1 MVDWPIGLECRSIKV
16 SSNRKT
22 NGYINIFV
30 SLLHTMGAL
39 LREWHSAFTWASNS
53 THTLDQ
59 YIHDYISTELCIK
72 NNASRLKGSINVAN
86 FTLHHAY
93 IWFIIDSHWVSKAE
107 ESEKSFRTTGG
118 VQLQCLSSNDRNVLT
133 GEGYWIRSTCAD
145 CCPMTLQSALL
156 FHFDFFLNYYN

>member
-22 NGYINIFV
+22 NGYMNVFV

-39 LREWHSAFTWASNS
+39 LREWHSFKQH

-59 YIHDYISTELCIK
+59 YIHDYIRAELCIK
-72 NNASRLKGSINVAN
+72 NNASRLKDSINVPN

-93 IWFIIDSHWVSKAE
+93 LWFTIDSHRVSKAE

-118 VQLQCLSSNDRNVLT
+118 VQLQCLASNHRNVLNRRRLLDQ
-133 GEGYWIRSTCAD
+133 EHMCWLLPHDSTKC
-145 CCPMTLQSALL
+145 TIVSFWLL
-156 FHFDFFLNYYN
+156 SWTI